1 MNIEERKDML
11 KRIKEERISNMI
23 IPGSKVLVR
32 AFVLKEEN
40 IGFQLQEKKEN
51 TKYQNRGV
59 VLAVGNNLSKD
70 IADIEVGDIVDFKP
84 EGFLG
89 LAILDKEVGKPA
101 TIDDIDPIFLIDD
114 FMIEWYNKVENNE
127 EII

>member
-1 MNIEERKDML
+1 MSIEERKNML
-11 KRIKEERISNMI
+11 ERVKNDRVSNII

-32 AFVLKEEN
+32 AFVLREEN

-89 LAILDKEVGKPA
+89 LAILDKEAGKPSS
-101 TIDDIDPIFLIDD
+101 INDIDPIFLIDD
-114 FMIEWYNKVENNE
+114 FMIEWYNKIENYE